1 MKTNLKYY
9 LMVAA
14 LMMVVSVVAQTYP
27 TVDMQSTSSMMGSGS
42 QLPSAANSGVSMAAL
57 PEASVGEMPLAPKS
71 AVRGP
76 RRVGEGEGFEEEEKP
91 NNPAEPFPV
100 GAMPWM
106 LMLLLCGGYAAAAAY
121 RRREEV

>member
-76 RRVGEGEGFEEEEKP
+76 RRVGGNTGGGPSDREDP
-91 NNPAEPFPV
+91 YNDPI

>member
-76 RRVGEGEGFEEEEKP
+76 RRALDKDDENEKP
-91 NNPAEPFPV
+91 QGWDDPFNDPI